1 VPPEIM
7 PTTGQDWQ
15 QQGAAAVWGQDGAGV
30 IWYTGKSQKEFWV
43 TKSI

>member
-15 QQGAAAVWGQDGAGV
+15 QQGAAAVWGQDGRG
-30 IWYTGKSQKEFWV
+30 
-43 TKSI
+43 